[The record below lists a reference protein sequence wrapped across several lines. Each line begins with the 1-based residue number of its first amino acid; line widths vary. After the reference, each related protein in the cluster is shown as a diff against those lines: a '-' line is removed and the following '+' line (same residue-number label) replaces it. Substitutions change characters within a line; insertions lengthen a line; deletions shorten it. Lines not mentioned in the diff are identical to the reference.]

1 MEGSVLQ
8 SPSSGLPVYLQANT
22 VAGGAAT
29 TITNSGGLS
38 AMQSGLWTVSSTIL
52 NSGGWIVSASA
63 TILNSAGWI
72 VNVANTGGVVILSG
86 GSTSIINTAGWLV
99 YAIDSAA
106 TGTATTNITSTIGT
120 VVLAAAQVKR
130 TNLAIYNASTQV
142 MYMKLGSGAKSTD
155 FTLMMVGSG
164 YYELPRPVYNGQITG
179 VWPTADGFAMVSE
192 TT

>member
-1 MEGSVLQ
+1 MLQ

-29 TITNSGGLS
+29 TITNSGGLF